1 MREGPRIGEE
11 DWKVAPIFRRK
22 STGCLP
28 TCRVTQGSWVVIR
41 TGAIM
46 EMSHQSWSWA
56 WGVNPRDLHL
66 QGQSLFQWSPQ
77 HMGHGLG
84 AVVWVLGHSHLK
96 GPSFPQRKQAPGIGL
111 CPSPLTLETPR
122 LTPCSA
128 ITRASAFSLSL
139 LLFSFHS
146 SWPRL

>member
-1 MREGPRIGEE
+1 MREGPRNREE
-11 DWKVAPIFRRK
+11 DWKVASILRRK
-22 STGCLP
+22 SVGCLP
-28 TCRVTQGSWVVIR
+28 IFRVTQGSWVVIR

-46 EMSHQSWSWA
+46 EMSCQPWSWA
-56 WGVNPRDLHL
+56 WGVNRRDLRL

-96 GPSFPQRKQAPGIGL
+96 GPSSPQRKQALGIGL
-111 CPSPLTLETPR
+111 CPSPLILETPR

-139 LLFSFHS
+139 LLFSFYS
-146 SWPRL
+146 SLPGL